1 MANRRRTGA
10 PGHVPG
16 NAWADQGSRRAERGF
31 TLIELA
37 VTLLVLVLTA
47 AVVVP
52 GIGRSIASVRAR
64 AEISGFAAYLRAARE
79 QAIARGE
86 AQAVRLDPETR
97 TLAITAGD
105 SDAVRS
111 TRSFSHLMSIEAEP
125 PEALAVTF
133 QPLGFSNGATYRV
146 LAPGNRHYLITVDPF
161 TGRVSTRAAD
171 S

>member
-1 MANRRRTGA
+1 MIARPRDA
-10 PGHVPG
+10 
-16 NAWADQGSRRAERGF
+16 QRGF

-37 VTLLVLVLTA
+37 VTLLVLSLAA

-52 GIGRSIASVRAR
+52 GVGRSIESVRAR

-86 AQAVRLDPETR
+86 AQTVRLDPETR
-97 TLAITAGD
+97 SLAITEAG

-111 TRSFSHLMSIEAEP
+111 TRSFNYLLRIEPEP
-125 PEALAVTF
+125 PQALDVMFA
-133 QPLGFSNGATYRV
+133 PLGFSNGAIYHIQ
-146 LAPGNRHYLITVDPF
+146 APGDRHYLITVDPF
-161 TGRVSTRAAD
+161 TGRVSTRLAD